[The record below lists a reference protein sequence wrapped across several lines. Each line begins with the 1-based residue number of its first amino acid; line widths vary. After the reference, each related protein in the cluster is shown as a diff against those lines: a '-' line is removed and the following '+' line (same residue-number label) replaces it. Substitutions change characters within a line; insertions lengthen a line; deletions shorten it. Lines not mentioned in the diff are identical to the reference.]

1 MWKTFKL
8 KAVFIHFEIVMKTL
22 IVRVKAIGGC
32 CDTHKVGDC
41 FRLEGGKL
49 SFPEGNKHV
58 CIYALSSV
66 LPLLPAKQR
75 KIDEPNDWLP
85 KVFEVECPD
94 PKGRV
99 VLEIAY
105 EE

>member
-1 MWKTFKL
+1 L
-8 KAVFIHFEIVMKTL
+8 KAVFNHFEIVMKTL
-22 IVRVKAIGGC
+22 IVKVKAIGGS

-49 SFPEGNKHV
+49 SFPGENKHF
-58 CIYALSSV
+58 CIYALSSL

-75 KIDEPNDWLP
+75 ITDEPNDWLP
-85 KVFEVECPD
+85 KVIDVECPD

-99 VLEIAY
+99 ILEITS